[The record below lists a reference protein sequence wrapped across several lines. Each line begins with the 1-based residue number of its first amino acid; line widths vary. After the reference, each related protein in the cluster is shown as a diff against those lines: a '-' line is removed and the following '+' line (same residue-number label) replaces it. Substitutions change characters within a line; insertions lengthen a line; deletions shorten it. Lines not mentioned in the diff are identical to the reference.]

1 MNFRTFIYIILI
13 ITFIGSIL
21 SKYVFGIYDLTII
34 TLLIILNEY
43 NQEQIS
49 TLQREN
55 QELKHHQ

>member
-1 MNFRTFIYIILI
+1 MSFRTFIYIILI

-21 SKYVFGIYDLTII
+21 SKYAFGIYDLTII